1 MSFTFPILLLLCVA
15 VHVILTLLALFVSLF
30 YTLYLFP
37 GVPDTPDVRDVRGLH
52 VRVRTAAFILK
63 YF

>member
-1 MSFTFPILLLLCVA
+1 MYYLYVVPGLSACCAILSCEQSV
-15 VHVILTLLALFVSLF
+15 
-30 YTLYLFP
+30 P